1 MKDIGTIIRKFTGEE
16 TEYQNKSSSVTSK
29 AFQIFKEGKS
39 RVDVAI
45 APNFESYE
53 TIHVFHDYLQLL
65 NLDRLVTTHQYLG
78 NNLPIFLDLFVV
90 MRNEGIVTQ
99 PAIAR
104 LVQSVGKLTRLEEES
119 LKLCEQIGR
128 LSDKKTEI
136 EKDIERASLLLHYL
150 RVECSRLQ

>member
-1 MKDIGTIIRKFTGEE
+1 M
-16 TEYQNKSSSVTSK
+16 
-29 AFQIFKEGKS
+29 FKEEKS

-90 MRNEGIVTQ
+90 RRNEGIVTQ

-104 LVQSVGKLTRLEEES
+104 LVQSAGKLTRLEEES
-119 LKLCEQIGR
+119 LKLCEQIGDLATR
-128 LSDKKTEI
+128 RRKSKKTLNEQ
-136 EKDIERASLLLHYL
+136 AHYYIIYESSAL
-150 RVECSRLQ
+150 GYNKS